1 MYDELLAQTSTKLNQ
16 VIEVTPLNSVGPLPL
31 PGLYTQIPHVT
42 PRFPKQRNNAN
53 IIRVQHQRSI
63 TSTFHNLF
71 K

>member
-1 MYDELLAQTSTKLNQ
+1 MGIREYLS
-16 VIEVTPLNSVGPLPL
+16 
-31 PGLYTQIPHVT
+31 IPQYVT
-42 PRFPKQRNNAN
+42 PRSQKKQRNNAN